1 METQSIEELLDS
13 PGLVIE
19 LWRKPTNETLQ
30 TVCAPFDE
38 TEFGPRLE
46 QFGLQML
53 KAMRDKNGAGLAG
66 PQVGL
71 VKRIFVM
78 MFPDHEQNN
87 PIVCINPELKLS
99 GKDWAAN
106 EGCLSAPG
114 VRGLV
119 RRKYNAVMTYRTP
132 LGKHEELELDNV
144 DGYLLADPPP
154 VDLKDDLED
163 QPSKPDANRAAAEK
177 ESAVLAPAKPS
188 RLRQR
193 QAAERIS

>member
-1 METQSIEELLDS
+1 METLSIEELLES

-38 TEFGPRLE
+38 SEFGTRLE

-78 MFPDHEQNN
+78 TFPDNEQTK
-87 PIVCINPELKLS
+87 PIVCVNPELKLA
-99 GKDWAAN
+99 GKDWVAN
-106 EGCLSAPG
+106 EGCLSLPG

-119 RRKYNAVMTYRTP
+119 RRKSNVVLNYRTP
-132 LGKHEELELDNV
+132 LGKTEEMELDHL
-144 DGYLLADPPP
+144 DGRVAQHEFDH
-154 VDLKDDLED
+154 LEGIMFWEHMQD
-163 QPSKPDANRAAAEK
+163 KAAAK
-177 ESAVLAPAKPS
+177 VLAEYFKW
-188 RLRQR
+188 RN
-193 QAAERIS
+193 

>member
-1 METQSIEELLDS
+1 MDGEITIMETQSIEELLDS

-30 TVCAPFDE
+30 TICEPFDE
-38 TEFGPRLE
+38 SEFGPRLE
-46 QFGLQML
+46 QFGLQMI
-53 KAMRDKNGAGLAG
+53 KTMKDKRGAGLAG

-87 PIVCINPELKLS
+87 PIVCVNPELKLS

-144 DGYLLADPPP
+144 DARVVQHEHDH
-154 VDLKDDLED
+154 LEGIMFWENMQD
-163 QPSKPDANRAAAEK
+163 RAAAK
-177 ESAVLAPAKPS
+177 VLEQYFKW
-188 RLRQR
+188 RNN
-193 QAAERIS
+193 